1 VEAARERNADG
12 QLEPEGPDDIRRLI
26 VAHNA
31 MEGRIIGLLDEKDV
45 MLGAIGH
52 DLETPLAA
60 LRVRIE
66 AVEDGT
72 ERARMAATIEDINRS
87 LDDILSLAR
96 VGRPSD
102 PLETTELSAL
112 VTDVMG
118 EYEDMGED
126 VTLEDTVRIVLRCA
140 HVAAPRHAQSGVQR
154 LALWPAGASRGARG
168 RRGGAAHRGRW
179 SGHSRKRDP
188 ADDGAVHP
196 AGGLAQHRHRGH
208 RAGPHSGARIADQH
222 GGSLALANRW
232 QAGAIV
238 GLTATLRL
246 PLAA

>member
-1 VEAARERNADG
+1 V
-12 QLEPEGPDDIRRLI
+12 
-26 VAHNA
+26 
-31 MEGRIIGLLDEKDV
+31 GLLDEKNV

-52 DLETPLAA
+52 DLKTPLAA

-66 AVEDGT
+66 AVEDDA

-140 HVAAPRHAQSGVQR
+140 PRGCAAPCAIWCPTPCAMASGR
-154 LALWPAGASRGARG
+154 ASRWRARAP
-168 RRGGAAHRGRW
+168 RRCCASRTMVPAFPKARS
-179 SGHSRKRDP
+179 SG
-188 ADDGAVHP
+188 
-196 AGGLAQHRHRGH
+196 
-208 RAGPHSGARIADQH
+208 
-222 GGSLALANRW
+222 
-232 QAGAIV
+232 
-238 GLTATLRL
+238 
-246 PLAA
+246 